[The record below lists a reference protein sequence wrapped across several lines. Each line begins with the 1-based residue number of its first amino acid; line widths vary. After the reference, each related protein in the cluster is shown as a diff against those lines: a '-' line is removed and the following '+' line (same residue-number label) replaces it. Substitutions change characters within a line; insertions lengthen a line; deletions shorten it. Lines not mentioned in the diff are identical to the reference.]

1 MFLRRLALALG
12 IFAPAV
18 CAPPAVAQNILPPQ
32 ILDPAVRTA
41 QPPSVASS
49 GDILA
54 APEPGPCPLENS
66 NVRLTLN
73 AVEFRNAPEL
83 PPEALAG
90 AYEGLIG
97 REIPVSAICQIRDRA
112 TEILFRRGLLARV
125 EVPEQTIM
133 QGRLAL
139 DVIAAYV
146 AAIQVQGDAGPAQKK
161 VEDYIER
168 LRGLRPFDINAA
180 QQRYLLLASDIPGV
194 VISASLRSSSQG
206 RGAVELDI
214 QVSHTPFNAVLAG
227 NNFGAKTSGR
237 VGALARADF
246 NSFTRFGERSSVIAY
261 STFDGNWREEQVIQG
276 LEEARIG
283 SDGLVARLSFAYGST
298 HPGDILS
305 PLKITGKSIVADF
318 RLSYPIIR
326 SRSLNVSA
334 TAGATHIRQDIEVS
348 TIPFT
353 RDRLSLFIARLSVD
367 KAWSDLPV
375 TLGGGIE
382 LHKGAGS
389 ALAGSSACSPG
400 TNCLLSRFEG
410 HPDAFAQR
418 ADGRLAVQWLPLVS
432 TVATF
437 AAQHSNVPLLAYE
450 EFAVGNLTVGRG
462 YDPSVLSGDSGI
474 GGAAELQIGPFNPG
488 GIAFFAPGL
497 TFVGF
502 FDIARVW
509 NKDTG
514 GVTRSVRS
522 AGAGINL
529 QIAQHVQIQV
539 LYTKPLDNVSALL
552 ASKPPSRFLFNVA
565 VGF

>member
-1 MFLRRLALALG
+1 M
-12 IFAPAV
+12 
-18 CAPPAVAQNILPPQ
+18 
-32 ILDPAVRTA
+32 RTA
-41 QPPSVASS
+41 QPPAVARS

-54 APEPGPCPLENS
+54 APEPGGCPLENS
-66 NVRLTLN
+66 NVRLTLK
-73 AVEFRNAPEL
+73 AVEFRDAPDL
-83 PPEALAG
+83 PPDTLAA
-90 AYEGLIG
+90 AYQGLIG

-112 TEILFRRGLLARV
+112 TTILFRRGLLARV
-125 EVPEQTIM
+125 EIPEQTIM
-133 QGRLAL
+133 QGRLSL

-180 QQRYLLLASDIPGV
+180 QRYLLLASDIPGV

-214 QVSHTPFNAVLAG
+214 QVGHVPFGAVLAS
-227 NNFGAKTSGR
+227 NNFGAKTAGR
-237 VGALARADF
+237 MGALMRADF
-246 NSFTRFGERSSVIAY
+246 NSLTPFGERTSLIAY
-261 STFDGNWREEQVIQG
+261 STFDGNWREQQAIQG
-276 LEEARIG
+276 VEEARIG
-283 SDGLVARLSFAYGST
+283 SDGLVAKLSFAYAST
-298 HPGDILS
+298 HPGDILG
-305 PLKITGKSIVADF
+305 PLNITGKSIVGDF
-318 RLSYPIIR
+318 RLAYPIIR

-334 TAGATHIRQDIEVS
+334 TAGATYVRQDIDVS

-353 RDRLSLFIARLSVD
+353 RDRLSLFIARLSAD
-367 KAWSDLPV
+367 KAWSDVPV

-382 LHKGAGS
+382 LHKGVGS
-389 ALAGSSACSPG
+389 ALAGSSACSPASP
-400 TNCLLSRFEG
+400 CLLSRFEAR
-410 HPDAFAQR
+410 PDAFVQR
-418 ADGRLAVQWLPLVS
+418 ADGRIAVQWLPLVS

-437 AAQHSNVPLLAYE
+437 QAQHSDVPLLAYE
-450 EFAVGNLTVGRG
+450 EFAIGNLTVGRG

-497 TFVGF
+497 TFIGF

-514 GVTRSVRS
+514 GVVRS
-522 AGAGINL
+522 LRSTGAGINL
-529 QIAQHVQIQV
+529 QIVQHVQIQL
-539 LYTKPLDNVSALL
+539 LYSKPLDNVSGLL
-552 ASKPPSRFLFNVA
+552 ASKPSSRFLFNMT

>member
-1 MFLRRLALALG
+1 MFSRRLALALG
-12 IFAPAV
+12 ILAPAV
-18 CAPPAVAQNILPPQ
+18 CAPSAFAQNILPPQ

-41 QPPSVASS
+41 QPPAVASS

-73 AVEFRNAPEL
+73 AVEFRDAPDL
-83 PPEALAG
+83 PPDTLAA
-90 AYEGLIG
+90 AYAGLIR

-112 TEILFRRGLLARV
+112 TAILFRRGLLARV
-125 EVPEQTIM
+125 EVPEQTIVE
-133 QGRLAL
+133 GRLTL

-146 AAIQVQGDAGPAQKK
+146 AAIQVQGDAGPAQEK

-180 QQRYLLLASDIPGV
+180 QRYLLLASDIPGV

-214 QVSHTPFNAVLAG
+214 QVGHVPFGAVLAS
-227 NNFGAKTSGR
+227 NNFGAKTAGR

-246 NSFTRFGERSSVIAY
+246 NSFTRFGERTSLIAY
-261 STFDGNWREEQVIQG
+261 STFDGNWREQQAIQA

-283 SDGLVARLSFAYGST
+283 SDGLVARLSLAYGST
-298 HPGDILS
+298 HPGDILR
-305 PLKITGKSIVADF
+305 PLNITGKSIVADF
-318 RLSYPIIR
+318 RLAYPIIR
-326 SRSLNVSA
+326 SRSLNVSVSG
-334 TAGATHIRQDIEVS
+334 GATHVRQDIEVS

-353 RDRLSLFIARLSVD
+353 RDRLSLFIARLSAD
-367 KAWSDLPV
+367 KAWSDVPV

-382 LHKGAGS
+382 LHKGVGS
-389 ALAGSSACSPG
+389 ALAGSNACSPG
-400 TNCLLSRFEG
+400 ANCLLSRFEG
-410 HPDAFAQR
+410 RPDAFVQR
-418 ADGRLAVQWLPLVS
+418 ADGRIAIQWLPLVS

-437 AAQHSNVPLLAYE
+437 QAQHSNVPLLAYE
-450 EFAVGNLTVGRG
+450 EFAIGNLTVGRG

-514 GVTRSVRS
+514 GVIRSLRS
-522 AGAGINL
+522 TGAGLNL
-529 QIAQHVQIQV
+529 QVARHVQIQV
-539 LYTKPLDNVSALL
+539 LYSKPLDNVSGLL
-552 ASKPPSRFLFNVA
+552 ASKPPSRFLFNIT